1 MYDPKQ
7 DANRDAYSKSEAA
20 ERLGVSYV
28 TMHERLCK
36 PGIIR
41 TVKAGRRVLIPKSEI
56 ERFLK
61 DGNG

>member
-1 MYDPKQ
+1 MTTQKLDES
-7 DANRDAYSKSEAA
+7 RDAYSKSEAA